1 MNFEEYSKNLE
12 TLVNIDSGSNTPKG
26 CLKMVE
32 FFKNLYKGWIHE
44 VYNGNEGK
52 NPVLIIKNRE
62 CDTFDFLFM
71 GHMDTVFGEGTTKE
85 RPFSKDKDKFFGP
98 GVIDMKS
105 GCLSVY
111 ETVKDLKD
119 KNKNICIIY
128 NTDEEIGSEYS
139 KKVIEEYGKKTKY
152 AFVFEP
158 ARKNGN
164 TVKERKGIFVADI
177 IFTGK
182 SAHSGVNPEDGI
194 NANIEAAYWTL
205 ELSKLQDLKN
215 KNSVNVGI
223 IAGGSAAN
231 VVSNKAVIKMEA
243 RTFDIN
249 FFNIVKEK
257 IEHLKENPYVDGV
270 KIDIENSREKPPLA
284 LNDNTKKLIAIYE
297 EVKKE
302 MGINFE
308 WESTGGGSDANIL
321 GGLDIAV
328 VDGLGPV
335 GGELHSEKEY
345 LEIKSIEERFIL
357 TKKVLERLYNS

>member
-1 MNFEEYSKNLE
+1 MNFEEYVKNLK
-12 TLVNIDSGSNTPKG
+12 TLVNIDSGSHTPEG
-26 CLKMVE
+26 CKKMVE
-32 FFKNLYKGWIHE
+32 FFKSLYKGWIHE
-44 VYNGNEGK
+44 VYNGNDGK

-62 CDTFDFLFM
+62 CEKFDFLFI
-71 GHMDTVFGEGTTKE
+71 GHMDTVFAEGTAKE
-85 RPFSKDKDKFFGP
+85 RPFSENKERFYGP

-105 GCLSVY
+105 GCLSIY

-139 KKVIEEYGKKTKY
+139 KEVIEEYGKKTKY

-164 TVKERKGIFVADI
+164 AVKERKGIFVADI
-177 IFTGK
+177 AFSGK
-182 SAHSGVNPEDGI
+182 SAHSGVNPEEGI

-215 KNSVNVGI
+215 NNSINVGVI
-223 IAGGSAAN
+223 EGGSAVN
-231 VVSNKAVIKMEA
+231 VVSNKASIKIEA
-243 RTFDIN
+243 RTFN
-249 FFNIVKEK
+249 VQFFKTVKEK
-257 IEHLKENPYVDGV
+257 IESLKNNPYVNGV
-270 KIDIENSREKPPLA
+270 KVEISNMREKPPLA
-284 LNDNTKKLIAIYE
+284 LNENTKKLIAVYE
-297 EVKKE
+297 DVKKE
-302 MGINFE
+302 MGLSFN

-321 GGLDIAV
+321 GGMDTAV

-345 LEIKSIEERFIL
+345 LEIKSIEERLIL
-357 TKKVLERLYNS
+357 TKKVLEKLM